1 MTFKTIS
8 KGNNSDQL
16 RLVGSIFAIC
26 LICIISLFEVFKVT
40 FPTPAGEFPVTP
52 LAAATLCAV
61 IVGVAVLNLID
72 VRAKIFHDEVER
84 VRFLVRH
91 DGLTGALNRTSFIDE
106 MRAFRADGQLLI
118 IDADHFKMINDNH
131 GHYTGDKALM
141 QLARSVQMV
150 VGSSGLTGR
159 LGGEEFGVF
168 LPHTDELSAATMA
181 EQIRRTMERE
191 GFQANGVKMKLTV
204 SIGISA
210 HLAADPVG
218 LAFKRADKRLY
229 AAKALGRNRVL
240 GSQPLHNQLRDQI
253 EEGLKG
259 SNAVA
264 TKAA

>member
-1 MTFKTIS
+1 MTFKTIG

-16 RLVGSIFAIC
+16 RLASSIFAIC

-106 MRAFRADGQLLI
+106 MRASGADGQLLI
-118 IDADHFKMINDNH
+118 IDADHFKLINDNH

-141 QLARSVQMV
+141 SIQMV
-150 VGSSGLTGR
+150 VGTSGLTGR

-168 LPHTDELSAATMA
+168 LAQTDEIAAATMA

-191 GFQANGVKMKLTV
+191 GFHANGVAMKLTV
-204 SIGISA
+204 SIGISE

-240 GSQPLHNQLRDQI
+240 GSQPLHDQLRDQI
-253 EEGLKG
+253 EDSLKG
-259 SNAVA
+259 ANAVA
-264 TKAA
+264 AKAA